1 MSEKLLLIDAYSQI
15 YRAFFAIR
23 KLNAPDGQPVN
34 AIFGFT
40 KMLLKM
46 TRDHAPTHLGVVFD
60 LGAPEARLTIQ
71 PTYKAQ
77 RPPTPPEL
85 ASQLP
90 VIREMLTA
98 LRAPILESEGQEAD
112 DIIATLSVKAAADN
126 AQVLIASSDK
136 DFAQL
141 VSENIS
147 LLRAD
152 TKGDTVWVSSKVVE
166 RFGINPDQFVDYL
179 SLIGDSVDNIP
190 GVPGVGEKT
199 AAQLLRENGSL
210 EGILA
215 RLDKISKPK
224 LRESLTANANLAL
237 RNRTLIRLK
246 ADLPLPFTWQTL
258 RTSQPD
264 YPKAATICRQLGF
277 KSLTAE
283 FEALCSSPPDMFL

>member
-1 MSEKLLLIDAYSQI
+1 MSDKLLLIDAYSHI

-23 KLNAPDGQPVN
+23 RLNAPDGQPAN

-60 LGAPEARLTIQ
+60 LGAPEERLTIH

-85 ASQLP
+85 DSQLP
-90 VIREMLTA
+90 VIREMLMA
-98 LRAPILESEGQEAD
+98 LRAPILESECQEAD
-112 DIIATLSVKAAADN
+112 DIIAALSVQAAADN

-141 VSENIS
+141 VSANIS
-147 LLRAD
+147 LLRPD
-152 TKGDTVWVSSKVVE
+152 TKGDTIWVPSKVVE
-166 RFGINPDQFVDYL
+166 KFGIRPDQIVDYL
-179 SLIGDSVDNIP
+179 SLIGDSADNIP
-190 GVPGVGEKT
+190 GVPGLGAKT
-199 AAQLLRENGSL
+199 ATQLLREYGSL
-210 EGILA
+210 DGILA
-215 RLDKISKPK
+215 HLDQIRKPK
-224 LRESLTANANLAL
+224 LRESLTANASLAL

-246 ADLPLPFTWQTL
+246 TDLPLPFTWQSL

-264 YPKAATICRQLGF
+264 YLKTADICRRLGF

-283 FEALCSSPPDMFL
+283 FEKSRGSMPDLFL